1 MKNKVVNFKNVYLR
15 RNKLEQIQ
23 SYLSNV
29 ILICLQSNI
38 VSEWKKQEWDENQNT
53 GSVQGT
59 LQGPVAVSRG
69 LEDHLVYI
77 FL

>member
-1 MKNKVVNFKNVYLR
+1 MYFTGS
-15 RNKLEQIQ
+15 KLEQIQ

-38 VSEWKKQEWDENQNT
+38 VSEWKKQEWSESQNT
-53 GSVQGT
+53 GGVQGT
-59 LQGPVAVSRG
+59 LQGTMAGSRG
-69 LEDHLVYI
+69 LEDHLVYV